1 MFFSYA
7 DPQFISTLLITFYIS
22 ILISAMALLS
32 YEDPHMFVLVVVLT
46 TDKQSEIS
54 SQLFVYCWTR
64 VSGCEFCEDHA
75 FSKLVSHFSGFRML
89 VSVGFF

>member
-1 MFFSYA
+1 
-7 DPQFISTLLITFYIS
+7 
-22 ILISAMALLS
+22 MALLS

-64 VSGCEFCEDHA
+64 VSGCEFCEDRA

-89 VSVGFF
+89 VSVGSFRFIQRQRIDLFFALIYIWPLLL